1 MGEKVIVYKNNAG
14 PDNPI
19 HYSTTSATS
28 WTTLAMNNG
37 SQSHTGPQTVWEPAY
52 YPSWSSWTLAGK
64 ILFDPLVSGRVWLTN
79 GFGVYRAD
87 AIDASAAQWHAQ
99 MRNLEELV
107 PTVIKKAPSSPL
119 LLGSMDMVGFALSAL
134 DTVPQTKLEPQEMG
148 IMTGAD
154 YCESNPS
161 VMVRIGSGQQQSW
174 KNFCAVSR
182 DRGSTWHRFAS
193 TPPNFHNGAI
203 ALSATDE
210 NHWLW
215 APQNDYWNPVYLPH
229 YTTDGGSSWQA
240 CSGLPAT
247 FNGVSHMWAA
257 NQFICADRVNGQLF
271 YYYTHYNGQAW
282 GGFLY
287 RSEDGGASFSLA
299 SSGLESKDKVKIEA
313 VPGKEGHLF
322 AAFPG
327 GKGLYFSSD
336 RGTTFKAVTGVERCD
351 VFGFGAPLETSSH
364 PTIFMAGSVGGVQSI
379 FLSRDYGVSWED
391 INDGAVPVDRISVME
406 GDRNRAGR
414 VYIGCGGRGFF
425 YGDKAPLSRIEFFA
439 LPQKRA
445 NHSARLTE
453 WNLLGRQRSITSSQG
468 VSSEVRIVRSA
479 NGLQRCRVHLRHE
492 H

>member
-1 MGEKVIVYKNNAG
+1 
-14 PDNPI
+14 
-19 HYSTTSATS
+19 
-28 WTTLAMNNG
+28 MNNG
-37 SQSHTGPQTVWEPAY
+37 SQSHTGPQTVWEPLY
-52 YPSWSSWTLAGK
+52 YPSWSSWTLAGT
-64 ILFDPLVSGRVWLTN
+64 ILFDPHFANRVWLTN
-79 GFGVYRAD
+79 GFGVYRTDNIEATP
-87 AIDASAAQWHAQ
+87 AQWHTQ

-107 PTVIKKAPSSPL
+107 PTVIKKPPSRASSPL
-119 LLGSMDMVGFALSAL
+119 LVGSMDMVGFTLGAL
-134 DTVPQTKLEPQEMG
+134 DAIPQTKLEPQEMG

-154 YCESNPS
+154 YCESKPS
-161 VMVRIGSGQQQSW
+161 VLVRIGSGQKQFW
-174 KNFCAVSR
+174 KNLSAVSR
-182 DRGSTWHRFAS
+182 DGGATWSRFAT
-193 TPPNFHNGAI
+193 TPQNFHNGAI

-210 NHWLW
+210 HRWVW

-229 YTTDGGSSWQA
+229 FTTDGGGSWQG

-299 SSGLESKDKVKIEA
+299 SSGLESKGKVKIEA

-327 GKGLYFSSD
+327 GQGLYFSSN

-351 VFGFGAPLETSSH
+351 VFGFGAPLEASPH

-391 INDGAVPVDRISVME
+391 INDGALPIDRISAIE

-425 YGDKAPLSRIEFFA
+425 YGDTVSLSAIQFFA
-439 LPQKRA
+439 LPQQTP
-445 NHSARLTE
+445 NLPARLTE
-453 WNLLGRQRSITSSQG
+453 WNLLGRQRSITTDQG
-468 VSSEVRIVRSA
+468 VSSEVRIIRSS
-479 NGLQRCRVHLRHE
+479 NGLQRTKVHLRHQR
-492 H
+492 